1 MGRYYNGDVNGKFM
15 FAVQSSNAHER
26 FGAEEMETGYIN
38 YEICR
43 DKYDDIV
50 KELDSIDSDSIER
63 VNKMFDENKS
73 YNDETQQKYNV
84 SEKDLSE
91 YADYRLGK
99 EIKEYFDDNLEEYN
113 CYFEAEI

>member
-1 MGRYYNGDVNGKFM
+1 
-15 FAVQSSNAHER
+15 
-26 FGAEEMETGYIN
+26 
-38 YEICR
+38 
-43 DKYDDIV
+43 
-50 KELDSIDSDSIER
+50 
-63 VNKMFDENKS
+63 MFDENKS

-99 EIKEYFDDNLEEYN
+99 EIKQYFDDNLEEYN